1 MKAGMP
7 HAGAPVSSTRAMVRE
22 RMLVEVVDDGEV
34 PLTVEEEALLLRQ
47 CRLNKVELV
56 EKTIDSGKIG
66 PNFEF
71 SNGDTVLIIACKCG
85 YKKLAVRVPAKAK
98 SRQRAILA
106 RSPRI
111 CECACAMARRAR
123 HRVRTS
129 LLTCTRL
136 GVAACRYAA
145 RCKHGSQGPRGQHS
159 GALGLCDGFQGP
171 GGLPPRKRRQ
181 RQNCK

>member
-1 MKAGMP
+1 MKASMP
-7 HAGAPVSSTRAMVRE
+7 HAGSPVSSMRAMVRE
-22 RMLVEVVDDGEV
+22 RMLVEDVDDGEV

-85 YKKLAVRVPAKAK
+85 YKKLAVRAPAAK
-98 SRQRAILA
+98 GRQRAILA
-106 RSPRI
+106 RSPRLY
-111 CECACAMARRAR
+111 ECACAISRRAR
-123 HRVRTS
+123 HRARTS

-136 GVAACRYAA
+136 GVAACRHAA
-145 RCKHGSQGPRGQHS
+145 RCKHGSQGPRGQYS
-159 GALGLCDGFQGP
+159 GALGLCDGFQ
-171 GGLPPRKRRQ
+171 
-181 RQNCK
+181 